1 MERFAGR
8 PARGE
13 WKGKAMRNLHLLAS
27 CLLLLSCAGGE
38 QVSDNRAEAGRAVSS
53 NAAERNEAAPAATP
67 AAESWVLTSEGLGPL
82 RVGMT
87 LDEIAA
93 AAGPD
98 SDPDGVGGPG
108 PESCDQFRPAR
119 APEGVIVMVE
129 EGRLTRISLDEG
141 SRLAT
146 DRGIRIGDAAE
157 RVRAAYGAALSET
170 SHEYI
175 ERPAAYLT
183 HWAGN
188 VRPGE
193 GGYVEDPAARGIR
206 YETDERQ
213 RVTVIHGGGTSIQ
226 YVEGCS

>member
-1 MERFAGR
+1 
-8 PARGE
+8 
-13 WKGKAMRNLHLLAS
+13 MRNLHLLAA
-27 CLLLLSCAGGE
+27 CGLLLSCARGE
-38 QVSDNRAEAGRAVSS
+38 PVSDNRAEPPTAARPSS
-53 NAAERNEAAPAATP
+53 AQRNETAPAAPAADT
-67 AAESWVLTSEGLGPL
+67 WVLTSEGLGPL
-82 RVGMT
+82 RIGMT
-87 LDEIAA
+87 LAEITA

-98 SDPDGVGGPG
+98 SDPEGVGGPE
-108 PESCDQFRPAR
+108 PESCDQFRPER

-141 SRLAT
+141 ATVAT
-146 DRGIRIGDAAE
+146 DRGIRVGDPAR
-157 RVRAAYGAALSET
+157 RVRDAYGSALSE
-170 SHEYI
+170 SPHEYV
-175 ERPAAYLT
+175 EAPAAYLT

-206 YETDERQ
+206 YETGERQ